1 MSLKMRFTPLL
12 LTALTLLL
20 TMLLFSSAGA
30 VAPSASTTD
39 NLYGVALVSGSEG
52 WAVGGAGTIQHFDG
66 SSWTLIASGT
76 TSDLFSVSF
85 GPPTNPNPS
94 AGFAVGGSGGTA
106 VALYWG
112 GVSWFTITNGL
123 TGPDAQRLAS
133 VFALSSTDAWAVDG
147 VTGAF
152 WHWSGQ
158 AGLGG
163 GWNMVGSASVGLNSV
178 FMTDPTD
185 GWAVGSGGVI
195 YRYAGGGWTMYT
207 SVDQTLNSVFFL
219 DQNEGWAVGVGG
231 VLYRYVS
238 GTWTGPVSPA
248 PTTQSLNSVFM
259 TDPTDGWAVGAG
271 GTILQYSNGVW
282 TLLQN
287 LSGTTQDLNSLS
299 FAGSSGWAVG
309 NVGTLISLTSQA
321 PQGLPSATFESVY
334 LSSSGDGWIVGCST
348 GGCGSGAGEPVLVHW
363 NGNSFT
369 RGTSAAITSDLFSVF
384 MLTTSEGWAV
394 GGIGTTPVIL
404 HYTGG
409 SWVQVPAPPTGGVL
423 RSVFMVDSGNGW
435 AVGDHGAILHYA
447 GSAWGMVAA
456 PTQNNLRSV
465 FMVGGSDG
473 WAVGDAGTILRYQGV
488 NGQWIIYPSPTTS
501 QINSVF
507 LLDPSHGWAAGAG
520 GAILHFDGSIW
531 LNVAGPVSTNLN
543 AVIQVTQQQAWAVG
557 DSATILQWT
566 GYSWNQF
573 TPIPSLSGNPNLN
586 SIYLLN
592 NGFGFVVG
600 APAAPGSQ
608 GTILLA
614 PNMTP
619 IPEIPQPQLL
629 MWIVILAVLA
639 IGTSLRRKIRPPK
652 RPRG

>member
-1 MSLKMRFTPLL
+1 
-12 LTALTLLL
+12 
-20 TMLLFSSAGA
+20 
-30 VAPSASTTD
+30 
-39 NLYGVALVSGSEG
+39 
-52 WAVGGAGTIQHFDG
+52 
-66 SSWTLIASGT
+66 
-76 TSDLFSVSF
+76 
-85 GPPTNPNPS
+85 
-94 AGFAVGGSGGTA
+94 
-106 VALYWG
+106 
-112 GVSWFTITNGL
+112 
-123 TGPDAQRLAS
+123 
-133 VFALSSTDAWAVDG
+133 
-147 VTGAF
+147 
-152 WHWSGQ
+152 
-158 AGLGG
+158 
-163 GWNMVGSASVGLNSV
+163 
-178 FMTDPTD
+178 
-185 GWAVGSGGVI
+185 
-195 YRYAGGGWTMYT
+195 
-207 SVDQTLNSVFFL
+207 
-219 DQNEGWAVGVGG
+219 
-231 VLYRYVS
+231 
-238 GTWTGPVSPA
+238 
-248 PTTQSLNSVFM
+248 
-259 TDPTDGWAVGAG
+259 
-271 GTILQYSNGVW
+271 
-282 TLLQN
+282 
-287 LSGTTQDLNSLS
+287 
-299 FAGSSGWAVG
+299 
-309 NVGTLISLTSQA
+309 
-321 PQGLPSATFESVY
+321 
-334 LSSSGDGWIVGCST
+334 
-348 GGCGSGAGEPVLVHW
+348 
-363 NGNSFT
+363 
-369 RGTSAAITSDLFSVF
+369 

-600 APAAPGSQ
+600 APAALGSQ

-629 MWIVILAVLA
+629 MWIGILAVLA